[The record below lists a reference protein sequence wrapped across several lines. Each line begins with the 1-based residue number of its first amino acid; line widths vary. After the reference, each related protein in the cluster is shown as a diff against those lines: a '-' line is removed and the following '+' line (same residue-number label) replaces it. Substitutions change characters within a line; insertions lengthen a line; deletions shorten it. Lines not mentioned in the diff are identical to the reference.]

1 MNKGVEAETMLAV
14 DVGSVHTRAS
24 LFDVVDGRYRLVA
37 TGRAAT
43 TAGAPLLDI
52 SEGVRQAIDQVQSV
66 TGRPLVDES
75 ENLILPARSSG
86 AGVDMFVAT
95 ASAGPKVRAV
105 LVGMMPGVSMQSLRR
120 LADTSYVE
128 VVGEILLTDRRREE
142 ERIDVMRSAR
152 PDLVLMAGGTDRGA
166 GQSVLRIAQ
175 AVGLAL
181 AMNPEDE
188 QARVVFAG
196 NRQLGQAVPEVFS
209 PSVPVLHAPN
219 IRPSL
224 EVEDL
229 SPARQRVSEAILELR
244 SARINGFEELR
255 QWSGGHMQLT
265 ADGFGRV
272 LRYLGHIYDPRRGV
286 LGVDVGASHVMLGAS
301 FGGSLHMTVRA
312 DLGLGSSLPGLLRH
326 ADLEDV
332 QRWLPVEMPLSQV
345 RDYIYNKSLRP
356 GTVPAEKDELHLEFA
371 LARELMRA
379 ALALGRPAWP
389 KAVNRS
395 GLLPPVERILAS
407 GGVLSRT
414 PRPGYAALAL
424 LDALQPTGVVT
435 MVLDPYNLAPSLGA
449 AMSTLP
455 MASVHVLESGSF
467 VSLGTVVS
475 PVGRA
480 KSGRPI
486 LHLRLERDNGEVT
499 EGVMRYGQLAVVPM
513 GPALHGRLMLRPE
526 RGFDVGFGGPGK
538 AGTLR
543 VFGSSLGLIVDARGR
558 PLVLPRDAERRRD
571 VNHKWLWDIGAV
583 E

>member
-1 MNKGVEAETMLAV
+1 MNTGVEAETMLAI
-14 DVGSVHTRAS
+14 DVGSVNTRAS
-24 LFDVVDGRYRLVA
+24 LFDVVDGRFRLVA

-43 TAGAPLLDI
+43 TAAAPLLDI
-52 SEGVRQAIDQVQSV
+52 SEGVRQAIDQIQSV

-75 ENLILPARSSG
+75 ENLIMPASSSG

-120 LADTSYVE
+120 LADASYVE
-128 VVGEILLTDRRREE
+128 IVGEVLLTDRRREE
-142 ERIDVMRSAR
+142 ERIDLIRSAR

-166 GQSVLRIAQ
+166 GQSVLRIAESI
-175 AVGLAL
+175 GLAL
-181 AMNPEDE
+181 GMSQDEDRP
-188 QARVVFAG
+188 QVVFAG
-196 NRQLGQAVPEVFS
+196 NRLLGQAITEVFG
-209 PSVPVLHAPN
+209 PGVPVLHAPN

-229 SPARQRVSEAILELR
+229 SPARQRVSEAIAELR
-244 SARINGFEELR
+244 SSRINGLEELR
-255 QWSGGHMQLT
+255 QWSGGHMLLT

-286 LGVDVGASHVMLGAS
+286 LGVDVGASHVTLAAS
-301 FGGSLHMTVRA
+301 FGGSLHMTVRT
-312 DLGLGSSLPGLLRH
+312 DLGLGASLPGLLRH
-326 ADLEDV
+326 ADLEDI
-332 QRWLPVEMPLSQV
+332 QRWLPVEMPLGRV

-371 LARELMRA
+371 LARELLRV
-379 ALALGRPAWP
+379 ALVLGRPSWP
-389 KAVNRS
+389 KAVNRT
-395 GLLPPVERILAS
+395 GFLPPMERIVAS

-455 MASVHVLESGSF
+455 MASVQVLESGSF

-480 KSGRPI
+480 KVGRPI
-486 LHLRLERDNGEVT
+486 LHLRLERDDGEVT
-499 EGVMRYGQLAVVPM
+499 EGVIRYGQLTVVPM
-513 GPALHGRLMLRPE
+513 GPSLHGRLMLRPE

-543 VFGSSLGLIVDARGR
+543 VFGSSLGLVVDARGR
-558 PLVLPRDAERRRD
+558 PLPLPRDPERRRD
-571 VNHKWLWDIGAV
+571 LNHKWLWDIGAV

>member
-1 MNKGVEAETMLAV
+1 MSTGVEAETMLAI

-24 LFDVVDGRYRLVA
+24 LFDVVEGRYRLVA

-43 TAGAPLLDI
+43 TAGTPLLDI
-52 SEGVRQAIDQVQSV
+52 SEGVRQAIEQVQSV
-66 TGRPLVDES
+66 TGRPLVDGS
-75 ENLILPARSSG
+75 ENLILPASSSG
-86 AGVDMFVAT
+86 AGVDLFIAT

-142 ERIDVMRSAR
+142 ERIDVIRSAR
-152 PDLVLMAGGTDRGA
+152 PDLVLIAGGTDHGA
-166 GQSVLRIAQ
+166 GQSVLRIAE
-175 AVGLAL
+175 AIGLAL
-181 AMNPEDE
+181 AMNPEEE
-188 QARVVFAG
+188 QVRVVFAG
-196 NRQLGQAVPEVFS
+196 NRQLGQAVTEVFS

-244 SARINGFEELR
+244 SARIIGLEELR

-332 QRWLPVEMPLSQV
+332 QRWLPFEMPLSQV

-371 LARELMRA
+371 LARELMR
-379 ALALGRPAWP
+379 
-389 KAVNRS
+389 
-395 GLLPPVERILAS
+395 
-407 GGVLSRT
+407 
-414 PRPGYAALAL
+414 AALAL

-467 VSLGTVVS
+467 VSLGTVIS

-499 EGVMRYGQLAVVPM
+499 EGVVRYGQLAVVPM